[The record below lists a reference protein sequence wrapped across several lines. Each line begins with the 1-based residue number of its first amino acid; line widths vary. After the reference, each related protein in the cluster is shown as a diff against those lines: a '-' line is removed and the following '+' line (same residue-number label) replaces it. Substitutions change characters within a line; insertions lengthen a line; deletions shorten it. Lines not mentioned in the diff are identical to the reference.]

1 METVGWSYEL
11 AHSIILKNMRAFF
24 LSLTGVPLSTGPFLS
39 RHCGGGSS
47 DDAGGTTKRRWLPLS
62 CVEYFP
68 FPLSRGSASSA
79 ATTDF
84 SDAPLHNW
92 RSSRRQMRI
101 EILPRNL
108 RAEDVCKGLGR
119 RGNAAQARKWQFGE
133 IRGYHQ
139 SRVRFISIATRQSVV
154 NLNLGVHDL
163 TSF

>member
-1 METVGWSYEL
+1 
-11 AHSIILKNMRAFF
+11 MRAVF
-24 LSLTGVPLSTGPFLS
+24 LSLVGVPLSTGPFLS
-39 RHCGGGSS
+39 RYCGGGGS
-47 DDAGGTTKRRWLPLS
+47 DDAGGTTRRRWLPPS

-68 FPLSRGSASSA
+68 FPLSCGSDLEATWALQRSGASSA